1 MKIVVMS
8 QNRIEEYARTSN
20 SETSILI
27 SITSHCGRQAD
38 VHMNENNKILNTL
51 FLRFDDT
58 DRKEMDLGITHID
71 ARKIIEFIKKNLGNG
86 NVDKI
91 IVNCEAGQSRSAGV
105 AAALM
110 KYLNNDDT
118 PIFDNPRYTP
128 NMLCYRT
135 VLDMVYYMEYREN
148 RKRMREGFGDA

>member
-8 QNRIEEYARTSN
+8 QSRIEEYARTSN

-27 SITSHCGRQAD
+27 SITSHHGKQAE
-38 VHMNENNKILNTL
+38 VYMNNENKILNIL

-58 DRKEMDLGITHID
+58 DRRDTYLGISHID
-71 ARKIIEFIKKNLGNG
+71 ARKIINFIRD
-86 NVDKI
+86 NVSDKDFDKV

-110 KYLNNDDT
+110 KYFNNDDT
-118 PIFDNPRYTP
+118 PIFDNPMYTP

-135 VLDMVYYMEYREN
+135 VIDAAYYMDYKEKRA
-148 RKRMREGFGDA
+148 RMREGLGNA